1 MTGTS
6 LDQNGE
12 NLSDRGVGGKAC
24 VAARQGDPLSLRAEW
39 HGTTKLH
46 SLNTA
51 PLARLLDGWLSRFEE
66 P

>member
-24 VAARQGDPLSLRAEW
+24 VAARQGDPLSLRADRRYAQEPYLAYA
-39 HGTTKLH
+39 TILLH
-46 SLNTA
+46 SGLC
-51 PLARLLDGWLSRFEE
+51 RFAKTM
-66 P
+66 